1 MSRRHDRPTFA
12 EMVRQ
17 PTWSEQEASTTGR
30 HAVRPGTYNQAGELF
45 DPEGAPLRKVRDD
58 VTADDA
64 RRLLVEGARLV
75 HESCGCGGHGGCPP
89 RWFEA
94 TEVSAVL
101 ADERAAWV
109 HDEDEGGWADVWA
122 GAAGEVVYAHGEIAW
137 LPEQG

>member
-30 HAVRPGTYNQAGELF
+30 HAVRPGTYNRAGELF

-75 HESCGCGGHGGCPP
+75 HESCGCGGHGRVPAALVRGDGGLRRARRRAGRLGP
-89 RWFEA
+89 RRGRGR
-94 TEVSAVL
+94 L
-101 ADERAAWV
+101 
-109 HDEDEGGWADVWA
+109 G
-122 GAAGEVVYAHGEIAW
+122 
-137 LPEQG
+137 